1 MGKPEIPVADLEK
14 VANGLAA
21 GRRQRQIATD
31 EGWTPAKVTRCVE
44 RMREVILDAGGDK
57 SWLDTKE
64 KSAGEVAQEW
74 LRLRLKSAT
83 PAAPAEG

>member
-1 MGKPEIPVADLEK
+1 MGKPEIPVADLEI

-44 RMREVILDAGGDK
+44 RMRDVIVAHHGDA
-57 SWLDTKE
+57 SWKDRTRR
-64 KSAGEVAQEW
+64 SAGEVAQEW
-74 LRLRLKSAT
+74 LRLRSKT
-83 PAAPAEG
+83 